1 MIEVGV
7 DIPNATVMVRT
18 RRASAGQLHQ
28 LRGRVGEGPSDGDP
42 DGGREPDRVGAPPPC
57 LRKPPGFRAEED
69 LAIRGPGDFL
79 GTRQSGIPPFRVA
92 DIIRDAEFLRLARKE
107 ASDFLASPAA
117 ETSEGR
123 RILEHVR
130 ETWGE
135 RFGLTA
141 GG

>member
-1 MIEVGV
+1 MRTLI
-7 DIPNATVMVRT
+7 ASVRRPRLEPRAG
-18 RRASAGQLHQ
+18 RR
-28 LRGRVGEGPSDGDP
+28 R
-42 DGGREPDRVGAPPPC
+42 
-57 LRKPPGFRAEED
+57 
-69 LAIRGPGDFL
+69 RGPAL
-79 GTRQSGIPPFRVA
+79 SRPP
-92 DIIRDAEFLRLARKE
+92 ET
-107 ASDFLASPAA
+107 SDFLASPAA